1 MNSWV
6 QVVTHPLG
14 LAGFALFLVFSFLGR
29 MKKKPDWFPIGAYA
43 MAILA
48 LVGGLFIAYRQESPS
63 PVAAADQQIGSIQQT
78 QIGTGANVADVK
90 GPVTVTVTAPPVV
103 PPPSPPSLT
112 QDKVKSLLASGIGE
126 ALIVQ
131 AIREQGIAFQMTSE
145 LANSFRSLGASD
157 AVIAALEKSTRR

>member
-6 QVVTHPLG
+6 HVVTHPLG

-43 MAILA
+43 MALLA
-48 LVGGLFIAYRQESPS
+48 LVGGLFIAYRQESHS
-63 PVAAADQQIGSIQQT
+63 PAGAADQQIGSIQQS
-78 QIGTGANVADVK
+78 INGTGSNVAGVK
-90 GPVTVTVTAPPVV
+90 GPVEVNIGGPAATDRPAA
-103 PPPSPPSLT
+103 LT
-112 QDKVKSLLASGIGE
+112 QDGVKSLLASGVGE
-126 ALIVQ
+126 AFLVQ
-131 AIREQGIAFQMTSE
+131 AIRAQGVTFQMTPE